1 MANNLPRFVSD
12 RILQLTLDHTP
23 VAYLL
28 IGDDGLLK
36 DLGGELGAFGLEY
49 LSLGSPVQE
58 QALFLKGMLPLE
70 REPLLL
76 PAVELGAGKYA
87 DIHLLPDDTRDWV
100 ILFDKSQAIQWRATA
115 QQKANEL
122 NLLRQKLSQTEK
134 RLMQAGTTAYP
145 PELDYCNA
153 LNMLPMEPQV
163 DGSFRLLGPVPIC
176 FQPVYPEIFQTQ
188 EGLHPDHK
196 FPFIENFLVDA
207 RKVWEND
214 NDRRK
219 SGPWVE
225 ADPQGKEYA
234 LEATA
239 ASWKEKK
246 ILLIELLDDIYE
258 EHRSFLQM
266 GRENALVRQFL
277 EGEVR
282 RRTAEIRA
290 REEEIALRLV
300 WATESRDDGETGSH
314 IRRIGLYS
322 EAMAEAIGWRR
333 HLVDD
338 IRIAATMH
346 DIGKIGIP
354 DSILRKPGPLT
365 AEEYEIMKSH
375 SIVGGTILSGS
386 ETTLLRM
393 AKDIALGHHE
403 KWDGSGYPNQLA
415 GEAIPQSARIVA
427 IADVFDALVHER
439 VYKQG
444 IAVERAI
451 VIMQKSRGLHFDPDL
466 FDVFIG
472 LQERFQE
479 IAEEQSAPLFEGF
492 RGNSIHNP

>member
-1 MANNLPRFVSD
+1 MASNLPRFVSD
-12 RILQLTLDHTP
+12 RILQLTLDYTP

-28 IGDDGLLK
+28 IGDDGRLK
-36 DLGGELGAFGLEY
+36 DLGGELRVFGLEY
-49 LSLGSPVQE
+49 LTLGSPAQD

-70 REPLLL
+70 QEPLLL
-76 PAVELGAGKYA
+76 PAVELGVGKYA
-87 DIHLLPDDTRDWV
+87 DIHLLPDDAGDWV
-100 ILFDKSQAIQWRATA
+100 ILFDKSKAIRWRATA
-115 QQKANEL
+115 QQKSNEL
-122 NLLRQKLSQTEK
+122 SLLRQEVAQSETRHVQHTSVTE
-134 RLMQAGTTAYP
+134 YP
-145 PELDYCNA
+145 SGLDYCNA
-153 LNMLPMEPQV
+153 LNMLPLEPLD
-163 DGSFRLLGPVPIC
+163 DGSFRLLGPVPVS
-176 FQPVYPEIFQTQ
+176 FQPVYPEIFQNQ

-196 FPFIENFLVDA
+196 FPFIENFLIDA

-225 ADPQGKEYA
+225 TDRLGKEYA

-246 ILLIELLDDIYE
+246 ILLIELLDDVYE

-266 GRENALVRQFL
+266 GRENALVRHFL

-282 RRTAEIRA
+282 RRTAEIRV
-290 REEEIALRLV
+290 REEEVALRLV

-322 EAMAEAIGWRR
+322 EAMAGAIGWPQSV
-333 HLVDD
+333 VDD

-365 AEEYEIMKSH
+365 MEEYEVMKSH
-375 SIVGGTILSGS
+375 ALIGGNILSGS
-386 ETTLLRM
+386 EIALLRM
-393 AKDIALGHHE
+393 AKEIALGHHE
-403 KWDGSGYPNQLA
+403 KWNGSGYPNQLA
-415 GEAIPQSARIVA
+415 GKEIPLSARIVA
-427 IADVFDALVHER
+427 IADVFDALVHDR

-444 IAVERAI
+444 MTAEKAI
-451 VIMQKSRGLHFDPDL
+451 SIMQKHRGLHFDPDL

-472 LQERFQE
+472 LQKKFVE
-479 IAEEQSAPLFEGF
+479 IANDLSVPMFEGF
-492 RGNSIHNP
+492 SGS